1 MTTIRILAASFG
13 LTLLCSTASAATL
26 RAVTM
31 LHAPVIRLSDLF
43 GDAGS
48 NADRVLGTAPTP
60 GNQIVVE
67 AAQLAAI
74 ARQFGVDW
82 RPASPADR
90 AVLERPGRLLPRDAV
105 FAAVKNVLMTAGA
118 SADCVIEM
126 PGFSPPMTPADADPH
141 AVATQLDYDAPSGRF
156 AAILSVTGTG
166 MDPINLRIAG
176 HVDDTVEL
184 PVATTRLLAGTV
196 LRPDD
201 VRMARVL
208 VARVRGEVM
217 HGMSDAIGMQLRQ
230 PVMAGDPLP
239 VSDVV
244 HPMLVMR
251 GAIVQMQLDTT
262 GLSLLAEGVAQE
274 SGATG
279 ERIRVLNPVS
289 HAVVAAE
296 VIGPGHVRIM
306 PDSTPIA
313 MLGPGGQ
320 IVSR

>member
-1 MTTIRILAASFG
+1 MTNLSILAASAG
-13 LTLLCSTASAATL
+13 LTLLCTAASAATL
-26 RAVTM
+26 RSVTM
-31 LHAPVIRLSDLF
+31 LHTPVVRLSDLF
-43 GDAGS
+43 DEAGR
-48 NADRVLGTAPTP
+48 NADRTLGTAPAP

-67 AAQLAAI
+67 APQLAAI

-90 AVLERPGRLLPRDAV
+90 AVLERPGRLLPRDDV
-105 FAAVKNVLMTAGA
+105 LAAVKSALLSAGA
-118 SADCVIEM
+118 STDCMIAM
-126 PGFSPPMTPADADPH
+126 PGFTPPMVPADADPH

-196 LRPDD
+196 LRPGD

-208 VARVRGEVM
+208 VASVRGEVL
-217 HGMSDAIGMQLRQ
+217 HSTHDAVGMQIRH
-230 PVMAGDPLP
+230 PVMPGEPLP
-239 VSDVV
+239 VGSVSHPTLVV
-244 HPMLVMR
+244 R
-251 GAIVQMQLDTT
+251 GAIVQVMLDTT
-262 GLSLLAEGVAQE
+262 GLSLLAQGVAQE

-279 ERIRVLNPVS
+279 DRIRVLNPVS
-289 HAVVAAE
+289 RAVVEAE
-296 VIGPGHVRIM
+296 VIGAGRVRVM
-306 PDSTPIA
+306 PDTTPIA

-320 IVSR
+320 ILTR